1 MVMPAAKKQTI
12 KSFSKQSAFAT
23 NKMIQ
28 NLGSNVEQ
36 YKFSGNLRNVH
47 GRD

>member
-1 MVMPAAKKQTI
+1 MPVAKKQDN
-12 KSFSKQSAFAT
+12 KSFAKQSAFAS

-28 NLGSNVEQ
+28 NLGSNFEQ
-36 YKFSGNLRNVH
+36 YKFFGNLRDVH